1 MDQIKQQL
9 LDDIFRIDME
19 YIDPFVWYVYNPE
32 TGLIDDFRDA
42 IHYKVHI
49 DRFLELGAVETD
61 VKKIGAKY
69 IEMLRAKS
77 GTVTFFGIPQNST
90 IETVEGTDDLALFFD
105 IEHDLSVFIAVKIE
119 FE

>member
-19 YIDPFVWYVYNPE
+19 YIDPIVWYVYNPE
-32 TGLIDDFRDA
+32 NGSIDDFRDV

-61 VKKIGAKY
+61 VKKIDAKY

-77 GTVTFFGIPQNST
+77 GTVTYFEIPQSST
-90 IETVEGTDDLALFFD
+90 IEVVEAIDDLALFFD
-105 IEHDLSVFIAVKIE
+105 IEHDFNAFVAVKIE